1 MVLHEWFLG
10 IITDCTQFIYR
21 ILLEWFVFMKSRSI
35 EWIWVECAKIAC
47 HGDGLIHDGQK
58 ERIRTFCTL
67 DSNLFNDVNSIFMLS
82 VILIMRIEW
91 KELKTDENVFG
102 CDLESNLISVINN
115 WKWMSYA
122 QIWFRNGCGLWISLE
137 CYIWLNHWCW
147 QGHSV

>member
-1 MVLHEWFLG
+1 MILRHYYRLYAIHIQNIAGMICVHE
-10 IITDCTQFIYR
+10 ITIYWMNMSWMCEDCMPWR
-21 ILLEWFVFMKSRSI
+21 
-35 EWIWVECAKIAC
+35 WIDTWW
-47 HGDGLIHDGQK
+47 
-58 ERIRTFCTL
+58 T
-67 DSNLFNDVNSIFMLS
+67 DSNPFNDVYSIFMLS

-122 QIWFRNGCGLWISLE
+122 QIWFRNGCVLWLGLE

>member
-1 MVLHEWFLG
+1 MILRHY
-10 IITDCTQFIYR
+10 YR
-21 ILLEWFVFMKSRSI
+21 LYAIHIQNIAGMICVHGTRSI

-67 DSNLFNDVNSIFMLS
+67 DSNPFNDVYSIFMLS

-122 QIWFRNGCGLWISLE
+122 QIWFRNGCVLWLGLE